1 MPNPQNIEPYK
12 MQKGETL
19 NPNGRPRKIY
29 TVLKESGYT
38 KDDVRNAFNEIA
50 WADVDELQR
59 LFKDPK
65 SPAIIKVIAH
75 AYKRAIEKGDYRY
88 VSEIIMQSIGK
99 PQEKSDIK
107 SEITIRLIDDNDS
120 ETETTPGTDRGIESS
135 KEI

>member
-1 MPNPQNIEPYK
+1 MNNQNLTPFE
-12 MQKGETL
+12 KGQSGNL
-19 NPNGRPRKIY
+19 NGRPRKIY
-29 TVLKESGYT
+29 TVLKESGYS

-88 VSEIIMQSIGK
+88 VSEIIQQSIGK
-99 PQEKSDIK
+99 PKENADIK

-120 ETETTPGTDRGIESS
+120 ETETTQGTDRGIESGE
-135 KEI
+135 EI

>member
-1 MPNPQNIEPYK
+1 MNNQNLTPFE
-12 MQKGETL
+12 KGQSG

-29 TVLKESGYT
+29 TVLKESGYS

-88 VSEIIMQSIGK
+88 VSEIIQQSIGK
-99 PQEKSDIK
+99 PKENADIK

-120 ETETTPGTDRGIESS
+120 ETETTQGTDRGIESGE
-135 KEI
+135 EI

>member
-1 MPNPQNIEPYK
+1 MSFPNSETQFE
-12 MQKGETL
+12 KGQSG

-29 TVLKESGYT
+29 TILKESGYS

-88 VSEIIMQSIGK
+88 VAEIIQQSIGK
-99 PQEKSDIK
+99 PKETSEVSMTAQITSVTPQVINSPIK
-107 SEITIRLIDDNDS
+107 LAND
-120 ETETTPGTDRGIESS
+120 ETTIED
-135 KEI
+135 